1 MKRLTTD
8 NENSILF
15 LLNLFYAKN
24 KEVWVRGAGQYPDF
38 QDVSLVQWIKS
49 ASQKHGLNFTAD
61 DPENLGDEMY
71 DALQYGN
78 DTVEGIVA
86 LMHAA
91 AVQATEMRARLEK
104 IEDIL
109 GDDYDLDHLRALVQA
124 DREGRCVVL
133 SEAMSPMVQIPGDT
147 DVYCPNC
154 AKNLS
159 GGWPLSDAGD
169 YRKMCQCPNCGQSID
184 DTKCEFSE
192 EALKGGEG

>member
-15 LLNLFYAKN
+15 PLNLFYAKN
-24 KEVWVRGAGQYPDF
+24 KEVWVRGAGEYPDF

-71 DALQYGN
+71 DALQDGN

-109 GDDYDLDHLRALVQA
+109 GDDYDLSRLRELVQA
-124 DREGRCVVL
+124 DREGRCVH
-133 SEAMSPMVQIPGDT
+133 
-147 DVYCPNC
+147 
-154 AKNLS
+154 
-159 GGWPLSDAGD
+159 
-169 YRKMCQCPNCGQSID
+169 R
-184 DTKCEFSE
+184 
-192 EALKGGEG
+192 